1 MASPYEGLA
10 EQTFAS
16 LISDPYEGIT
26 PEVTPELPDRG
37 TALTMQEAY
46 ESGLDSGISGMQA
59 GVESFKALLGTF
71 GDSDQYVADK
81 IESASYYE
89 QDAAKA
95 LEGMQPFEE
104 FYDNPTFSGFLMQAS
119 SALGQAAPSIATT
132 VGGALATGGTSV
144 IAQVAGKGAMA
155 GVNKFAARRVI
166 KEAVENVANDVA
178 SPDEKTLIDT
188 LYTTFKRGAAA
199 GAGVASFVPQA
210 GQNFS
215 EGLEAGRDPDTDL
228 ALRSL
233 AVAAPQAALD
243 VGAQALILKSFVN
256 VAKAKPA
263 TDGSILGN
271 LAKTIAK
278 GTAKGA
284 ATEGLTEATQEGI
297 SVLNRIDMDS
307 SYTTQE
313 AQLRIAQGAFMGLVS
328 GGVMGG
334 GSSTLGGGIQ
344 AGRQVMDKAKEYLQ
358 QGQEQQA
365 DAAMNRE
372 SYGTQDGYTTP
383 ESNADVSAQLNA
395 MFDPAYG
402 KTATW
407 VAGEADEA
415 TRASMP
421 EDNKVYQVDIGGK
434 RAFAAHIPGRGTIYG
449 RKETVQAIVAEGASD
464 ESLQIALGYSAVKQ
478 GNEDIVVQVQDA
490 NGNVVWEEA
499 TTADGKAAALVAA
512 GGIAKDAGTI
522 RTVSLKD
529 ALAERKAKYEAERGP
544 TVNPVQEEGE
554 PQPEVQQE
562 QSAPEIPQELQTSYD
577 WVSQQEGSFRISG
590 LQRAMRQG
598 FNKTVEQLAEL
609 EKRGLVRQNED
620 ATYEF
625 VGPRIRKL
633 DEESPTQGEFEPE
646 VIETQQFEPR
656 NTSRDDEGGFENTA
670 EVRQAFTEAFQD
682 EMDVDFD
689 LPFYSNMSESFMK
702 RAVAL
707 KNQNPTEFV
716 SIRVNPDL
724 TYKLDLQ
731 STPETENIRIV
742 DYRTRQTEEVDVA
755 GESVEMPAIER
766 NVPISKFLR
775 DTIQQAR
782 KSKFADQGAVLVT
795 PEGESIPVNMSDL
808 TNAGKRLAES
818 RDRGD
823 FQQGG
828 PTQAAL
834 RGLTAMLSELA
845 ARGYDVQI
853 NGASA
858 LQNQNALRRSN
869 IVVDTTGGNEITARS
884 LFVKGRAETRPSP
897 RRRETDTKPP
907 FSNENEFYAGFEIRD
922 DQGQTLETL
931 DTFEE
936 AKQARDRIR
945 NELPQDQ
952 KDANLEIVP
961 LENRS
966 FIERGTESGLGG
978 ETEVMAEQSVRGE
991 DPGDMVPLTRL
1002 NLQDDPQ
1009 YQSRRRGDTRPKK
1022 QSTFREATFPF
1033 GLSDT
1038 TKVTDTNKEGKA
1050 VDTDENI
1057 AISVINRAIN
1067 SLRLGRPVSVIGLK
1081 GLQGRTV
1088 AEIRSMFG
1096 DEQVANTIIQQLGEL
1111 RDNPNAR
1118 GRYVGFRDTHMI
1130 LIDDRA
1136 GNPLEHSLAA
1146 AHELGHALFEEERAT
1161 TLANKA
1167 LRSRLQK
1174 AFEKAKAADDAPQAY
1189 EGELGFEEWYAD
1201 QVAVWAQKLY
1211 KKQKAKNMVEG
1222 HFKQLAEKLRRM
1234 WQAISSDLRRR
1245 FSNYTPEFDSYMD
1258 AVVSSAR
1265 RNRQAAY
1272 QRSAARETTFEQLS
1286 IIRQLD
1292 EARAAR
1298 NPRELAQRMIGKIRA
1313 FVDSRDAR
1321 SFTRNI
1327 LAADNILSGISR
1339 PIARMF
1345 YGKSQDGAELGF
1357 VPQTTVTL
1365 NKWVN
1370 RLEDAIGTNW
1380 DSLDS
1385 AFKQAAS
1392 DTPTSELSGPA
1403 LAIREY
1409 LEDIYDE
1416 LIVPSALEI
1425 DRQENYF
1432 PVALDLAKIYEDI
1445 DSFVADLIKAQ
1456 PELSQEQAENLVQGI
1471 INRQEYIMEGK
1482 PIKVGDPDP
1491 AGHMEAKRVLTAAMN
1506 KKDLRK
1512 YSLPPQQAMTQY
1524 IRHVVKRVEFAKA
1537 TRDEKGKDKLGPELR
1552 SLNPEDRAEAVNI
1565 INTYLGYNSKPLN
1578 PAFRKVSSW
1587 AQFIQMAT
1595 LLPLATLSSFPELAG
1610 AIVNTKEF
1618 GGVTMAMKEMVNT
1631 INSRQESMELA
1642 RSIGV
1647 SASSTMQNIFSSEAE
1662 AEFLDPTVRDLSDKF
1677 FYYTGLDFFTRFT
1690 REFSAN
1696 MGVAFILNHAHNKSG
1711 NPRSTRYL
1719 EDLGLTANEV
1729 KAWERSG
1736 RKFDTETGRK
1746 VEQGLQRFVEASAL
1760 RPNAAERPIWAS
1772 DPHMAIVWQL
1782 KGYFYSFGKV
1792 ILGGLRREA
1801 SKRIDEA
1808 DGNALAAMSGIGTM
1822 MLLTGVAY
1830 LPLAMLSLELREYA
1844 KYGIAYVLPGVDADA
1859 KRYFKSDQ
1867 MDWPAYLNESFDR
1880 SGLMGPLA
1888 LLTMAGQQADWGQS
1902 GVASLLGPTVEMF
1915 EDIASD
1921 GWDVVPNRLL
1931 PVYSMVY

>member
-132 VGGALATGGTSV
+132 VGAALATGGTSV
-144 IAQVAGKGAMA
+144 IAQAAGKGVVA
-155 GVNKFAARRVI
+155 GANKFAARRVI

-178 SPDEKTLIDT
+178 SPDEKTLVDT
-188 LYTTFKRGAAA
+188 LYTTFKRGAVA
-199 GAGVASFVPQA
+199 GAGAASFVPQA

-271 LAKTIAK
+271 LAKTVAK

-284 ATEGLTEATQEGI
+284 ATEGLTEATQESI
-297 SVLNRIDMDS
+297 SVLNRINMDS
-307 SYTTQE
+307 SYTAQE

-334 GSSTLGGGIQ
+334 VSSTLGGGIQ

-365 DAAMNRE
+365 DAAMNSE
-372 SYGTQDGYTTP
+372 SYGDPDGYTTP

-421 EDNKVYQVDIGGK
+421 EDNKVYQVEIGGK

-512 GGIAKDAGTI
+512 SGIAKDAGTI

-544 TVNPVQEEGE
+544 TVTPVQEDLFEDATPPDPFEGVDLPTDE
-554 PQPEVQQE
+554 DMASYQKYREVQARYWYFVPDEYADRALEWMQSQNGRPFGRGELKREVGLPVVDERNLGLFLMGLEEAGLGETLKDTNRFGFRYTAGLRNNE
-562 QSAPEIPQELQTSYD
+562 QQAAPEIPQELQTPYD

-609 EKRGLVRQNED
+609 EKRGLVKQNED
-620 ATYEF
+620 ASYEF
-625 VGPRIRKL
+625 IGPRIRKL

-656 NTSRDDEGGFENTA
+656 NTSRDEEGGFENTA

-731 STPETENIRIV
+731 STPETENIRVV

-755 GESVEMPAIER
+755 GESIEMPAIER
-766 NVPISKFLR
+766 NVPVSKFLR

-795 PEGESIPVNMSDL
+795 PEGESIPVNMADL

-853 NGASA
+853 NGTSA

-907 FSNENEFYAGFEIRD
+907 FSNENEFYAGFEVRD

-952 KDANLEIVP
+952 KDTNLEIVP
-961 LENRS
+961 LENLS
-966 FIERGTESGLGG
+966 FIERGAESDLGG
-978 ETEVMAEQSVRGE
+978 ETEVMAEQSVRGK

-1009 YQSRRRGDTRPKK
+1009 YQSRRGGRTTPKK
-1022 QSTFREATFPF
+1022 QQSTFREATYPF
-1033 GLSDT
+1033 GAVGALT
-1038 TKVTDTNKEGKA
+1038 TQ
-1050 VDTDENI
+1050 
-1057 AISVINRAIN
+1057 VINRAVN
-1067 SLRLGRPVSVIGLK
+1067 SLRLGKPVSVIGLK
-1081 GLQGRTV
+1081 GLEGKTV
-1088 AEIRSMFG
+1088 SEIRSMFG

-1118 GRYVGFRDTHMI
+1118 GRYIGFRDGHM
-1130 LIDDRA
+1130 LLVDDRA
-1136 GNPLEHSLAA
+1136 GNELEHSLAV

-1167 LRSRLQK
+1167 LRSRLQRS
-1174 AFEKAKAADDAPQAY
+1174 FEKAKAADDAPQAY

-1258 AVVSSAR
+1258 SVVSSAR

-1272 QRSAARETTFEQLS
+1272 RRSSARETTFEQLA

-1292 EARAAR
+1292 EAQAAR
-1298 NPRELAQRMIGKIRA
+1298 NPRALAQRMIGKIRA

-1380 DSLDS
+1380 DSLKDE
-1385 AFKQAAS
+1385 FDEAAG
-1392 DTPTSELSGPA
+1392 DKETSKLSGPA
-1403 LAIREY
+1403 
-1409 LEDIYDE
+1409 
-1416 LIVPSALEI
+1416 
-1425 DRQENYF
+1425 
-1432 PVALDLAKIYEDI
+1432 
-1445 DSFVADLIKAQ
+1445 
-1456 PELSQEQAENLVQGI
+1456 
-1471 INRQEYIMEGK
+1471 
-1482 PIKVGDPDP
+1482 
-1491 AGHMEAKRVLTAAMN
+1491 
-1506 KKDLRK
+1506 
-1512 YSLPPQQAMTQY
+1512 
-1524 IRHVVKRVEFAKA
+1524 
-1537 TRDEKGKDKLGPELR
+1537 
-1552 SLNPEDRAEAVNI
+1552 
-1565 INTYLGYNSKPLN
+1565 
-1578 PAFRKVSSW
+1578 
-1587 AQFIQMAT
+1587 
-1595 LLPLATLSSFPELAG
+1595 
-1610 AIVNTKEF
+1610 
-1618 GGVTMAMKEMVNT
+1618 
-1631 INSRQESMELA
+1631 
-1642 RSIGV
+1642 
-1647 SASSTMQNIFSSEAE
+1647 
-1662 AEFLDPTVRDLSDKF
+1662 
-1677 FYYTGLDFFTRFT
+1677 
-1690 REFSAN
+1690 
-1696 MGVAFILNHAHNKSG
+1696 
-1711 NPRSTRYL
+1711 
-1719 EDLGLTANEV
+1719 
-1729 KAWERSG
+1729 
-1736 RKFDTETGRK
+1736 
-1746 VEQGLQRFVEASAL
+1746 
-1760 RPNAAERPIWAS
+1760 
-1772 DPHMAIVWQL
+1772 
-1782 KGYFYSFGKV
+1782 
-1792 ILGGLRREA
+1792 
-1801 SKRIDEA
+1801 
-1808 DGNALAAMSGIGTM
+1808 
-1822 MLLTGVAY
+1822 
-1830 LPLAMLSLELREYA
+1830 
-1844 KYGIAYVLPGVDADA
+1844 
-1859 KRYFKSDQ
+1859 
-1867 MDWPAYLNESFDR
+1867 
-1880 SGLMGPLA
+1880 
-1888 LLTMAGQQADWGQS
+1888 
-1902 GVASLLGPTVEMF
+1902 
-1915 EDIASD
+1915 
-1921 GWDVVPNRLL
+1921 
-1931 PVYSMVY
+1931 

>member
-26 PEVTPELPDRG
+26 PEVTPEVPDRG

-71 GDSDQYVADK
+71 GGSDQYVADK

-132 VGGALATGGTSV
+132 VGAALATGGTSV
-144 IAQVAGKGAMA
+144 IAQAAGKGAMA

-178 SPDEKTLIDT
+178 SPDEKTLVDT
-188 LYTTFKRGAAA
+188 LYTTFKRGAVA
-199 GAGVASFVPQA
+199 GAGTASFVPQA

-307 SYTTQE
+307 SYTAQE

-365 DAAMNRE
+365 DAAMDRE
-372 SYGTQDGYTTP
+372 SYGTQDGYTAP
-383 ESNADVSAQLNA
+383 ESKADISAQINA

-407 VAGEADEA
+407 VAGDIDEE
-415 TRASMP
+415 TRAYIP
-421 EDNKVYQVDIGGK
+421 EDNKVYQVEMDGK
-434 RAFAAHIPGRGTIYG
+434 RVAAAHIPGRGTIYG
-449 RKETVQAIVAEGASD
+449 KGETVKAIVAERASD

-490 NGNVVWEEA
+490 NGNVIWEEA

-529 ALAERKAKYEAERGP
+529 ALAERKRRYEAERGP
-544 TVNPVQEEGE
+544 TVR
-554 PQPEVQQE
+554 
-562 QSAPEIPQELQTSYD
+562 S
-577 WVSQQEGSFRISG
+577 
-590 LQRAMRQG
+590 
-598 FNKTVEQLAEL
+598 
-609 EKRGLVRQNED
+609 
-620 ATYEF
+620 
-625 VGPRIRKL
+625 L
-633 DEESPTQGEFEPE
+633 DDESPTQGEFEPE

-670 EVRQAFTEAFQD
+670 DVRQAFTEAFQD
-682 EMDVDFD
+682 EMDIDFN
-689 LPFYSNMSESFMK
+689 LPFYNNMSESFMK

-755 GESVEMPAIER
+755 GESVEMPAVER
-766 NVPISKFLR
+766 NVPVSKFLR

-795 PEGESIPVNMSDL
+795 PEGESIPVNMADL

-853 NGASA
+853 DGASA

-897 RRRETDTKPP
+897 RRRETDTRPP
-907 FSNENEFYAGFEIRD
+907 FSNENEFYAGFEVRD

-966 FIERGTESGLGG
+966 FIERGAESDLGG

-1022 QSTFREATFPF
+1022 QQSTFREATYPF
-1033 GLSDT
+1033 GLSGT
-1038 TKVTDTNKEGKA
+1038 TKVTDTDKDGKA

-1057 AISVINRAIN
+1057 AVSVINRAIN

-1136 GNPLEHSLAA
+1136 GNQLEHSLAA

-1272 QRSAARETTFEQLS
+1272 RRSAARETTFEQLS

-1292 EARAAR
+1292 EARATR

-1380 DSLDS
+1380 DSLNE
-1385 AFKQAAS
+1385 AFEQAAG
-1392 DTPTSELSGPA
+1392 DTETSQLSGPA

-1416 LIVPSALEI
+1416 LIAPANI
-1425 DRQENYF
+1425 DIGRQENYF
-1432 PVALDLAKIYEDI
+1432 PVALDLAKVYEDL
-1445 DSFVADLIKAQ
+1445 DAFVAELRKAE
-1456 PELSQEQAENLVQGI
+1456 PSLTQEQADQLVQGI
-1471 INRQEYIMEGK
+1471 VNRQEYIMEGK

-1491 AGHMEAKRVLTAAMN
+1491 ASQIEAKRTLTAAME
-1506 KKDLRK
+1506 KGQLAD
-1512 YSLPPQQAMTQY
+1512 YTLPPQQAMTQY

-1537 TRDEKGKDKLGPELR
+1537 TRDEKGRDKLGPELNK
-1552 SLNPEDRAEAVNI
+1552 LNPEDRAEAVNI

-1618 GGVTMAMKEMVNT
+1618 GGVTMAMKEMAKT
-1631 INSRQESMELA
+1631 IGSRQESMELA

-1647 SASSTMQNIFSSEAE
+1647 SASSTMQNIFTSEAE

-1772 DPHMAIVWQL
+1772 DPHMAVVWQL

-1801 SKRIDEA
+1801 SKRINEA

-1859 KRYFKSDQ
+1859 NRYFKSDQ

-1931 PVYSMVY
+1931 PVYSIVY

>member
-26 PEVTPELPDRG
+26 PEVTPEVPDRG

-132 VGGALATGGTSV
+132 VGAALATGGTSV
-144 IAQVAGKGAMA
+144 IAQAAGKGAMA

-178 SPDEKTLIDT
+178 SPDEKTLVDT
-188 LYTTFKRGAAA
+188 LYTTFKRGAVA
-199 GAGVASFVPQA
+199 GAGTASFVPQA

-297 SVLNRIDMDS
+297 SVLNRINMDS
-307 SYTTQE
+307 SYTAQE

-365 DAAMNRE
+365 DAAMNNE

-544 TVNPVQEEGE
+544 TVR
-554 PQPEVQQE
+554 
-562 QSAPEIPQELQTSYD
+562 S
-577 WVSQQEGSFRISG
+577 
-590 LQRAMRQG
+590 
-598 FNKTVEQLAEL
+598 
-609 EKRGLVRQNED
+609 
-620 ATYEF
+620 
-625 VGPRIRKL
+625 L
-633 DEESPTQGEFEPE
+633 DDESPTQGEFEPE

-682 EMDVDFD
+682 EMDIDFD

-716 SIRVNPDL
+716 AIRVNPDS

-731 STPETENIRIV
+731 STPETENIRVV
-742 DYRTRQTEEVDVA
+742 DYRTKQTEEVDVA

-795 PEGESIPVNMSDL
+795 PEGESIPVNMTDL

-818 RDRGD
+818 RDRGN
-823 FQQGG
+823 FQEGG
-828 PTQAAL
+828 PRQAAL

-884 LFVKGRAETRPSP
+884 LFVKGRAETKPSP
-897 RRRETDTKPP
+897 RRRETDTRPP
-907 FSNENEFYAGFEIRD
+907 FSNENEFYAGFEVRD

-952 KDANLEIVP
+952 KDADLEIVP
-961 LENRS
+961 IENRS
-966 FIERGTESGLGG
+966 FIERGAESGLGG

-1022 QSTFREATFPF
+1022 QQSTFREATYPF
-1033 GLSDT
+1033 GAVGALT
-1038 TKVTDTNKEGKA
+1038 TQ
-1050 VDTDENI
+1050 
-1057 AISVINRAIN
+1057 VINRAVN
-1067 SLRLGRPVSVIGLK
+1067 SLRLVKPVSVIGLK
-1081 GLQGRTV
+1081 GLEGKTV
-1088 AEIRSMFG
+1088 SEIRSMFG

-1111 RDNPNAR
+1111 RDNPSAR
-1118 GRYVGFRDTHMI
+1118 GRYIGFRDGHM
-1130 LIDDRA
+1130 LLVDDRA
-1136 GNPLEHSLAA
+1136 GSELEHSLAV

-1258 AVVSSAR
+1258 VVLRSAR
-1265 RNRQAAY
+1265 FNREGAY
-1272 QRSAARETTFEQLS
+1272 RRSAARDTTFEQLS

-1292 EARAAR
+1292 EAQAAR

-1345 YGKSQDGAELGF
+1345 YGKSQDGPELGF
-1357 VPQTTVTL
+1357 VPQTTLTL
-1365 NKWVN
+1365 NKWIS
-1370 RLEDAIGTNW
+1370 RLEKAIGNDW
-1380 DSLDS
+1380 DSLSNEFD
-1385 AFKQAAS
+1385 KAAGRQE
-1392 DTPTSELSGPA
+1392 TSQLSGPA

-1416 LIVPSALEI
+1416 LIAPANI
-1425 DRQENYF
+1425 DIGRQENFF
-1432 PVALDLAKIYEDI
+1432 PVALDLATIYEDLDAFI
-1445 DSFVADLIKAQ
+1445 ADLRKAE
-1456 PELSQEQAENLVQGI
+1456 PSLTQEQAEQLMQGI
-1471 INRQEYIMEGK
+1471 INRQEYILDEK
-1482 PIKVGDPDP
+1482 PIIVGDPDP
-1491 AGHMEAKRVLTAAMN
+1491 ASQIEAKRKLTALMDRD
-1506 KKDLRK
+1506 DLKK
-1512 YSLPPQQAMTQY
+1512 YSLPPQQAITQY
-1524 IRHVVKRVEFAKA
+1524 IRHVVKRVEFVKA
-1537 TRDEKGKDKLGPELR
+1537 TRGEKGRNNLEIELNKL
-1552 SLNPEDRAEAVNI
+1552 SAEDRAEAVNI

-1578 PAFRKVSSW
+1578 PSFRKVSSW
-1587 AQFIQMAT
+1587 LQFIQMAT

-1610 AIVNTKEF
+1610 AVVNTKEF
-1618 GGVTMAMKEMVNT
+1618 GGVTMGMKAMAKT
-1631 INSRQESMELA
+1631 IGSRQESMELA

-1647 SASSTMQNIFSSEAE
+1647 AAGSTIQNIFMSEAE
-1662 AEFLDPTVRDLSDKF
+1662 AEFLDPTVRNLSDKF
-1677 FYYTGLDFFTRFT
+1677 FRYIGLDFFTRFT

-1696 MGVAFILNHAHNKSG
+1696 MGVEFILTHAHNKSG
-1711 NPRSTRYL
+1711 NPRSARYL
-1719 EDLGLTANEV
+1719 EDLGLTADEV
-1729 KAWERSG
+1729 KAWERNG
-1736 RKFDTETGRK
+1736 RKFDNETGRK
-1746 VEQGLQRFVEASAL
+1746 VERGLQRFVEASAL

-1772 DPHMAIVWQL
+1772 DPHMAVVWQL

-1792 ILGGLRREA
+1792 ILGGMRREA
-1801 SKRIDEA
+1801 SKRINEA

-1931 PVYSMVY
+1931 PIYNIVY

>member
-26 PEVTPELPDRG
+26 PEVTPEVPDRG

-132 VGGALATGGTSV
+132 VGAALATGGTSV
-144 IAQVAGKGAMA
+144 IAQAAGKGAMA

-178 SPDEKTLIDT
+178 SPDEKTLVDT
-188 LYTTFKRGAAA
+188 LYTTFKRGAVA
-199 GAGVASFVPQA
+199 GAGTASFVPQA

-297 SVLNRIDMDS
+297 SVLNRINMDS
-307 SYTTQE
+307 SYTAQE

-365 DAAMNRE
+365 DAAMNNE

-544 TVNPVQEEGE
+544 TVR
-554 PQPEVQQE
+554 
-562 QSAPEIPQELQTSYD
+562 S
-577 WVSQQEGSFRISG
+577 
-590 LQRAMRQG
+590 
-598 FNKTVEQLAEL
+598 
-609 EKRGLVRQNED
+609 
-620 ATYEF
+620 
-625 VGPRIRKL
+625 L
-633 DEESPTQGEFEPE
+633 DDESPTQGEFEPE

-682 EMDVDFD
+682 EMDIDFD
-689 LPFYSNMSESFMK
+689 LPFYNNMSESFMK

-716 SIRVNPDL
+716 AIRVNPDS

-731 STPETENIRIV
+731 STPETENIRVV
-742 DYRTRQTEEVDVA
+742 DYRTKQTEEVDVA

-795 PEGESIPVNMSDL
+795 PEGESIPVNMTDL

-818 RDRGD
+818 RDRGN
-823 FQQGG
+823 FQEGG
-828 PTQAAL
+828 PRQAAL

-884 LFVKGRAETRPSP
+884 LFVKGRAETKPSP
-897 RRRETDTKPP
+897 RRRETDTRPP
-907 FSNENEFYAGFEIRD
+907 FSNENEFYAGFEVRD

-952 KDANLEIVP
+952 KDADLEIVP
-961 LENRS
+961 IENRS
-966 FIERGTESGLGG
+966 FIERGAESGLGG

-1022 QSTFREATFPF
+1022 QQSTFREATYPF
-1033 GLSDT
+1033 GAVGALT
-1038 TKVTDTNKEGKA
+1038 TQ
-1050 VDTDENI
+1050 
-1057 AISVINRAIN
+1057 VINRAVN
-1067 SLRLGRPVSVIGLK
+1067 SLRLVKPVSVIGLK
-1081 GLQGRTV
+1081 GLEGKTV
-1088 AEIRSMFG
+1088 SEIRSMFG

-1111 RDNPNAR
+1111 RDNPSAR
-1118 GRYVGFRDTHMI
+1118 GRYIGFRDGHM
-1130 LIDDRA
+1130 LLVDDRA
-1136 GNPLEHSLAA
+1136 GSELEHSLAV

-1258 AVVSSAR
+1258 VVLRSAR
-1265 RNRQAAY
+1265 FNREGAY
-1272 QRSAARETTFEQLS
+1272 RRSAARDTTFEQLS

-1292 EARAAR
+1292 EAQAAR

-1345 YGKSQDGAELGF
+1345 YGKSQDGPELGF
-1357 VPQTTVTL
+1357 VPQTTLTL
-1365 NKWVN
+1365 NKWIS
-1370 RLEDAIGTNW
+1370 RLEKAIGNDW
-1380 DSLDS
+1380 DSLSNEFD
-1385 AFKQAAS
+1385 KAAGRQE
-1392 DTPTSELSGPA
+1392 TSQLSGPA

-1416 LIVPSALEI
+1416 LIAPANI
-1425 DRQENYF
+1425 DIGRQENFF
-1432 PVALDLAKIYEDI
+1432 PVALDLATIYEDLDAFI
-1445 DSFVADLIKAQ
+1445 ADLRKAE
-1456 PELSQEQAENLVQGI
+1456 PSLTQEQAEQLMQGI
-1471 INRQEYIMEGK
+1471 INRQEYILDEK
-1482 PIKVGDPDP
+1482 PIIVGDPDP
-1491 AGHMEAKRVLTAAMN
+1491 ASQIEAKRKLTALMDRD
-1506 KKDLRK
+1506 DLKK
-1512 YSLPPQQAMTQY
+1512 YSLPPQQAITQY
-1524 IRHVVKRVEFAKA
+1524 IRHVVKRVEFVKA
-1537 TRDEKGKDKLGPELR
+1537 TRGEKGRNNLEIELNKL
-1552 SLNPEDRAEAVNI
+1552 SAEDRAEAVNI

-1578 PAFRKVSSW
+1578 PSFRKVSSW
-1587 AQFIQMAT
+1587 LQFIQMAT

-1610 AIVNTKEF
+1610 AVVNTKEF
-1618 GGVTMAMKEMVNT
+1618 GGVTMGMKAMAKT
-1631 INSRQESMELA
+1631 IGSRQESMELA

-1647 SASSTMQNIFSSEAE
+1647 AAGSTIQNIFMSEAE
-1662 AEFLDPTVRDLSDKF
+1662 AEFLDPTVRNLSDKF
-1677 FYYTGLDFFTRFT
+1677 FRYIGLDFFTRFT

-1696 MGVAFILNHAHNKSG
+1696 MGVEFILTHAHNKSG
-1711 NPRSTRYL
+1711 NPRSARYL
-1719 EDLGLTANEV
+1719 EDLGLTADEV
-1729 KAWERSG
+1729 KAWERNG
-1736 RKFDTETGRK
+1736 RKFDNETGRK
-1746 VEQGLQRFVEASAL
+1746 VERGLQRFVEASAL

-1772 DPHMAIVWQL
+1772 DPHMAVVWQL

-1792 ILGGLRREA
+1792 ILGGMRREA
-1801 SKRIDEA
+1801 SKRINEA

-1931 PVYSMVY
+1931 PIYNIVY